1 MNKVVVIK
9 KKKEKYVYVKLLP
22 NQAINN
28 REIEMLNAGRVYQ
41 LISPETNRKNTEL
54 FYKVS
59 NYVSLKEY
67 LQSVTSKTKFINIIL
82 SILDMIKESQEMML
96 HAKNFI
102 LSTEH
107 IFIEIQSKKLMYVYL
122 PIVNYD
128 AEIDFSEIFYNLA
141 FDTVFNQF
149 EDCSYVKEYINY
161 FNEHPNFSIYDFEIF
176 IREMN
181 GENIGYG
188 DKKVNIENNIHPPK
202 KTENML
208 KNTMYAGTY
217 DSDTNI
223 ANVAHPSK
231 ILSNTKFE
239 NNTDVNETSVLG
251 TVDYGTTILEEA
263 EQGTTLLSPERL
275 EAIKVIYP
283 TIIRKYTNEE
293 IYINK
298 SCFTVGKNKSSDY
311 CINDN
316 NAISRKHASIIT
328 TKDNRYFIID
338 ENSTNGTYI
347 DDIKIEC
354 KIETE
359 ILPNQRL
366 RFADVE
372 FEFKV

>member
-28 REIEMLNAGRVYQ
+28 REIEMLNSGRVYQ

-54 FYKVS
+54 LYKVS

-67 LQSVTSKTKFINIIL
+67 LQSVTSKTKFINIVL
-82 SILDMIKESQEMML
+82 SILDMIKESQGMML
-96 HAKNFI
+96 HTKNFI
-102 LSTEH
+102 LNTEH

-161 FNEHPNFSIYDFEIF
+161 FNVHPNFSVYDFETF

-181 GENIGYG
+181 GENISYG
-188 DKKVNIENNIHPPK
+188 DKKVNIESSIQPK
-202 KTENML
+202 KKADTIL
-208 KNTMYAGTY
+208 QNTMYAST
-217 DSDTNI
+217 SDLDRKI

-231 ILSNTKFE
+231 ILSNTKGE
-239 NNTDVNETSVLG
+239 SNSEINETSILG
-251 TVDYGTTILEEA
+251 AANYGTTVLDEA
-263 EQGTTLLSPERL
+263 EQGTTILSSEIL
-275 EAIKVIYP
+275 GVTKVIYP
-283 TIIRKYTNEE
+283 TIIRKNTNEE

-298 SCFTVGKNKSSDY
+298 NCFTVGKSSTSDY

-328 TKDNRYFIID
+328 TNDNRYFIID

-347 DDIKIEC
+347 DDIKIES
-354 KIETE
+354 KIEIE
-359 ILPNQRL
+359 ILPNQLL

>member
-28 REIEMLNAGRVYQ
+28 REIEMLNSGRVYQ

-54 FYKVS
+54 LYKVS

-67 LQSVTSKTKFINIIL
+67 LQSVTSKTKFINIVL
-82 SILDMIKESQEMML
+82 SILDMIKESQGMML
-96 HAKNFI
+96 HTKNFI
-102 LSTEH
+102 LNTEH

-161 FNEHPNFSIYDFEIF
+161 FNVHPNFSVYDFETF

-181 GENIGYG
+181 GENISYG
-188 DKKVNIENNIHPPK
+188 DKKVNIESSIQPK
-202 KTENML
+202 KKADTIFQ
-208 KNTMYAGTY
+208 NTMYAST
-217 DSDTNI
+217 SDLDRKI

-231 ILSNTKFE
+231 ILSNTKNE
-239 NNTDVNETSVLG
+239 SNSEINETSILG
-251 TVDYGTTILEEA
+251 AANYGTTVLDEA
-263 EQGTTLLSPERL
+263 EQGTTILSSEIL
-275 EAIKVIYP
+275 GVTKVIYP
-283 TIIRKYTNEE
+283 TIIRKNTNEE

-298 SCFTVGKNKSSDY
+298 NCFTVGKSSTSDY

-328 TKDNRYFIID
+328 TNDNRYFIID

-347 DDIKIEC
+347 DDIKIES
-354 KIETE
+354 KIEIE
-359 ILPNQRL
+359 ILPNQLL